1 MATSVA
7 PALPPG
13 FQLETPVPAGT
24 GAAPPLP
31 PGFQLEA
38 PATAPR
44 APQDGDVFTGT
55 EVPEGFHAVTID
67 GQKVLRRNFGFD
79 DAVQAISNLPGVG
92 TMAQMGA
99 GIWNTGVKALS
110 GVAGAIRGGN
120 PDTVRNV
127 QEKMGVQLPPSQDPI
142 LQGFGKVADAF
153 GTVAKP
159 IDDAVASLPPGP
171 RTVLESVAEAVPDV
185 AGLAGARIPLKQAF
199 APPAPRVLGSAEIDE
214 ALHAVGY
221 RNLPRQ
227 DKGSTM
233 AQRVGATIVG
243 EPTAAAAQSLTN
255 QSVTNMLARREAGI
269 ADDVP
274 ELTHA
279 AIAKARADGPGA
291 VYDAARNALP
301 EVLVQDQQLASS
313 LRSIGDTTS
322 QLPRSPDVDA
332 LKQSMLAQPQM
343 TRDQL
348 FANIQQARDRAAR
361 YYASDQP
368 DAQAMA
374 DAYSDVARA
383 YEDFA
388 GRQLEANPQSPVT
401 LQDWQ
406 NARVAFAKNYA
417 AQAALRGTS
426 IDAAVYSRAL
436 NKNPE
441 AMTGGSRLIAE
452 QHNRYPLST
461 RFGPTTFAPEGI
473 GAAGSF
479 EGGLARHA
487 VAPVIG
493 AGTGA
498 MIGGPSGAAIGA
510 GVGMMGSHA
519 LQSGV
524 RRWIG
529 GNPERAARVAA
540 QASRDPNLSN
550 FFWSGPEPRW
560 PARPPQEPQIAGLSP
575 ARPPQEP
582 QIAGLLPAPNMVNA
596 GGGVTTLTTLV
607 DELGLS
613 PDVQAAGRLHPG
625 APRASAVV
633 EPESRGPMETV
644 EFREPENWSGLSFDT
659 GAPPAAPGRPAGI
672 SLADVLAEGVEQS
685 PPPGLTLGDMV
696 APKPQGVPF
705 RRDPALD
712 AGDLELAPEDAWF
725 SHGQAPLGDLAAVM
739 SQGVPEDIVARSS
752 PRRPAMDRS
761 QKRGKLVNN
770 ASGESSA
777 SVEAINRDKLERAEG
792 KERYL
797 IDPDGKMWPI
807 RGVDAVDAKAPKGSI
822 IVQKGI
828 GDEPFSILDR
838 GGLPASHARGLL
850 NRALAGGTGLTL
862 ADLLG
867 GS

>member
-1 MATSVA
+1 MATPVA

-55 EVPEGFHAVTID
+55 EVPEGFHTVTID

-110 GVAGAIRGGN
+110 GLAGAIRGGN

-127 QEKMGVQLPPSQDPI
+127 QEKMEVQLPPSQDPI
-142 LQGFGKVADAF
+142 LQGIGKVADVF
-153 GTVAKP
+153 GAVAKP
-159 IDDAVASLPPGP
+159 IDDAVASLPPGQ

-199 APPAPRVLGSAEIDE
+199 APPAPRVLGNAEIDE

-227 DKGSTM
+227 NKDSTM
-233 AQRVGATIVG
+233 AQRVGAAIVG

-269 ADDVP
+269 PDYVP
-274 ELTHA
+274 EPTHA

-301 EVLVQDQQLASS
+301 DTLVQDQQLAAS

-332 LKQSMLAQPQM
+332 LKQSLLAQPQM

-388 GRQLEANPQSPVT
+388 GRQLQANPQSPVT

-406 NARVAFAKNYA
+406 DARVAFAKSYA
-417 AQAALRGTS
+417 AQAALRGTNF
-426 IDAAVYSRAL
+426 DAAVYSRAL
-436 NKNPE
+436 NRNPE
-441 AMTGGSRLIAE
+441 ALTGGSRLIAE

-461 RFGPTTFAPEGI
+461 RFGPTTFAPDGI

-487 VAPVIG
+487 VAPAIG

-529 GNPERAARVAA
+529 GDPERAAEMAA
-540 QASRDPNLSN
+540 RASRDPNLSN

-560 PARPPQEPQIAGLSP
+560 PARPPQEPQIAGL
-575 ARPPQEP
+575 
-582 QIAGLLPAPNMVNA
+582 LPAPNMVNA
-596 GGGVTTLTTLV
+596 GGGATTLTTLV

-625 APRASAVV
+625 APRVSAVV
-633 EPESRGPMETV
+633 EPESRGPMEVLDFT
-644 EFREPENWSGLSFDT
+644 EPQNWSPVLQT
-659 GAPPAAPGRPAGI
+659 ERYVPTARLPGRRGTGQDI

-696 APKPQGVPF
+696 APEPQGIPF

-725 SHGQAPLGDLAAVM
+725 SPGQAPLGDLAAVM

-752 PRRPAMDRS
+752 PRRPAMDRG
-761 QKRGKLVNN
+761 QKRGELVNN

-792 KERYL
+792 RERYL

-838 GGLPASHARGLL
+838 GGLPASQARGLL